1 MTTPVGGEPRSPRAP
16 QYGSAGRDS
25 EPREVW
31 VPGSNGHGSA
41 YGDPAIRRVAVL
53 SVHSSPLAPPGVG
66 DSGGMNVYIRAV
78 ARELARRGV
87 ASDLFTRAASPDDPP
102 AVELE
107 PGVRLLHLEA
117 GPLEPV
123 PKQVLPRYLC
133 AFLCALIRAGERYGP
148 YDVLHSHY
156 WLSGWVARLARER
169 WDVPVVHSF
178 HTLGRV
184 KNATLAEGDRPEPPT
199 RLAGEERVA
208 AAADRLVAPTP
219 TEAREL
225 VELYGAAPGKVRIV
239 SPAVD
244 LARFRPGDREAAR
257 AAMGVRARHVL
268 AFVGRLQPLKAPD
281 VAVRALAVLA
291 RERPELDV
299 ELLVAGG
306 ASGDGD
312 RDAPHLARLA
322 WREGVGERVR
332 FLPPHPHEGLATL
345 FRAADL
351 VLVPSYSES
360 YGLVAL
366 EAQACGT
373 PVVAARVGGLTHAV
387 GDGTTGVLVDHH
399 DPAAYAATVA
409 SLLDSPRRL
418 AAMGAAAARFAGA
431 HGWDRT
437 ASRLLDVYAEL
448 TRADESVLEALERTS

>member
-1 MTTPVGGEPRSPRAP
+1 
-16 QYGSAGRDS
+16 
-25 EPREVW
+25 
-31 VPGSNGHGSA
+31 
-41 YGDPAIRRVAVL
+41 
-53 SVHSSPLAPPGVG
+53 
-66 DSGGMNVYIRAV
+66 MNVYVRAV
-78 ARELARRGV
+78 ARELARQGV
-87 ASDLFTRAASPDDPP
+87 ASDLYTRATSPDDPP

-107 PGVRLLHLEA
+107 PGVRLLNLQA

-133 AFLCALIRAGERYGP
+133 AFLCALVRAGERYGS

-169 WDVPVVHSF
+169 WDVPMVHSF

-184 KNATLAEGDRPEPPT
+184 KNATLAEGDRPEPPR

-208 AAADRLVAPTP
+208 AMADRLVAPTP

-239 SPAVD
+239 SPGVD

-257 AAMGVRARHVL
+257 AAMGVRATHVL

-291 RERPELDV
+291 RQRPDLDV

-306 ASGDGD
+306 ASGDGA

-332 FLPPHPHEGLATL
+332 FLPPQPHERLATL

-373 PVVAARVGGLTHAV
+373 PVVAARVGGLAHAV
-387 GDGTTGVLVDHH
+387 GDGTTGLLVDRH
-399 DPAAYAATVA
+399 DPAAYAAAVA
-409 SLLDSPRRL
+409 PLFDSPRRL
-418 AAMGAAAARFAGA
+418 AAMGAAAARFAGV

-448 TRADESVLEALERTS
+448 TRAGDESVLEVLERSG